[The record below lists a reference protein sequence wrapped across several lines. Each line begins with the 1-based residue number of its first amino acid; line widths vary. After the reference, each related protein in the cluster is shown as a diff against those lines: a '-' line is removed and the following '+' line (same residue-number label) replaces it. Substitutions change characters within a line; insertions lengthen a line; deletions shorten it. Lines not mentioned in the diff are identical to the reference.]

1 MTERLHDF
9 RNRLLVGDVSS
20 ELRRLPPQSLHCVVT
35 SPPYFRLRDY
45 QVQGQIGLENSGEEY
60 LKKLVDVMKQV
71 RRVLRRDGTVWL
83 NMGDSYVGGGRGTDT
98 GSTLEGSLANQAET
112 RKVSPRTGIFGLKAK
127 QLIGMPWRLALALQA
142 DGWWLRQD
150 NIWHKKNVMPESCRD
165 RSTRTH
171 EYVFQL
177 TRSDRYYYDAI
188 AVEEP
193 QSEHER
199 SRRLREQKEGLK
211 TEYTLRRDDAH
222 GQLPPSRSGAA
233 RTVQARQRLAMKGTR
248 NRRSVWSL
256 GTQAFPEA
264 HFATFPEKL
273 VEPCVLA
280 STSEKGCC
288 GMCGAPLVR
297 ILKRKFYGDHNKAR
311 QAEAVVGHNTSG
323 AMGNDVWYDHYV
335 PAETVGWKKSCSCT
349 LGDVVP
355 CVVLD
360 PFMGS
365 GTTAVVSER
374 LGRGWLGVELNPDY
388 AAMATRRIERAR
400 EKRAA
405 AQAKPARRPR
415 AADAPATAPN

>member
-1 MTERLHDF
+1 MAECFEQF
-9 RNRLLVGDVSS
+9 RNMLLVGDVTQ
-20 ELRRLPPQSLHCVVT
+20 ELRRLPSQSIHCVVT

-45 QVQGQIGLENSGEEY
+45 QIQGQIGLENSGEEY
-60 LKKLVDVMKQV
+60 LKRLVDVFRHV

-83 NMGDSYVGGGRGTDT
+83 NMGDCYVGGGRGADV
-98 GSTLEGSLANQAET
+98 GSTLEGSREGQAEN
-112 RKVSPRTGIFGLKAK
+112 RKVSPRTGIFGLKEK
-127 QLIGMPWRLALALQA
+127 QLIGMPWRMALALQA

-165 RSTRTH
+165 RTTRTH

-177 TRSDRYYYDAI
+177 NRSARYFYDAV

-199 SRRLREQKEGLK
+199 SRRLREQKQGLK
-211 TEYTLRRDDAH
+211 TEYTLRRDEPH
-222 GQLPPSRSGAA
+222 GQLAPSRNGAA
-233 RTVQARQRLAMKGTR
+233 RTVEARQALAMKGTR

-273 VEPCVLA
+273 VEPCILA

-288 GMCGAPLVR
+288 GMCGAPITRVV
-297 ILKRKFYGDHNKAR
+297 KRKFYGDHNRAR
-311 QAEAVVGHNTSG
+311 KDEAVVGHDSSG
-323 AMGNDVWYDHYV
+323 GMGNDVWYENYV
-335 PAETVGWKKSCSCT
+335 PAETVGWKKPCSCT
-349 LGDVVP
+349 LGGTVP
-355 CVVLD
+355 CLVLD

-374 LGRGWLGVELNPDY
+374 LGRDWVGIELNPDY
-388 AAMATRRIERAR
+388 AAMARRRLERAR
-400 EKRAA
+400 AKRA
-405 AQAKPARRPR
+405 PTG
-415 AADAPATAPN
+415 APV